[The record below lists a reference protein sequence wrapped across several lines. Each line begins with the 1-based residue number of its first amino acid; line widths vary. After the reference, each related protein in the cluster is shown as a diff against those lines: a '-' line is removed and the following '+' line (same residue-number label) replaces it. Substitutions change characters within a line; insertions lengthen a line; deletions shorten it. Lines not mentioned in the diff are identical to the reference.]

1 MSLPPHAPVVPPSSH
16 EGLPAVRW
24 GLLGA
29 GHIARAGAQGIRD
42 AAGCELVAVAARDR
56 DRARALAADVTGSGG
71 SGDSRDSDGTGDAG
85 APGSGHGSSGGSAPR
100 AYGSYEELLTDPDV
114 EAVYINTTHPWHHA
128 QALAVIAAGKHV
140 LIEKAFTLNAAEATE
155 VFEAARAAGV
165 FAMEGMWTRTLPL
178 IREVERIVGDGAIGD
193 VVKVSA
199 DLTFVR
205 DYDPE
210 HRIYDLANGGG
221 ALLDLGVYGCTIP
234 WLFLGQPETVHVMGS
249 LAPSGVD
256 HVVAMQWGYDSGATA
271 QVYVT
276 TRAPGPSR
284 AVIVGTRGY
293 VEIDPPFHGAA
304 SATVVRDGGE
314 PERIERPHRRFAH
327 EFEEAARCIRAG
339 ELESPLVPH
348 ADTIGILQILDAAR
362 SELGVRYPQETAGA

>member
-1 MSLPPHAPVVPPSSH
+1 MSLPPHAPVVPETPPSTDR
-16 EGLPAVRW
+16 PVRW

-29 GHIARAGAQGIRD
+29 GHIARAGAHGIRD
-42 AAGCELVAVAARDR
+42 AAGCELVAVAARDLE
-56 DRARALAADVTGSGG
+56 RARALAAEVAADSGEAGGNGSGN
-71 SGDSRDSDGTGDAG
+71 
-85 APGSGHGSSGGSAPR
+85 GSSGGSAPR
-100 AYGSYEELLTDPDV
+100 AYGSYEELVADPQV
-114 EAVYINTTHPWHHA
+114 EAVYINTTHPWHLD
-128 QALAVIAAGKHV
+128 QALLAIDAGKHV
-140 LIEKAFTLNAAEATE
+140 LVEKAFTLYAAQATQ
-155 VFEAARAAGV
+155 VFDAARAAGV
-165 FAMEGMWTRTLPL
+165 FAMEGLWTRTLPL
-178 IREVERIVGDGAIGD
+178 IREVERIVGAGGIGD

-210 HRIYDLANGGG
+210 HRIYDIDNGGG
-221 ALLDLGVYGCTIP
+221 ALLDLGVYACTIP

-293 VEIDPPFHGAA
+293 VEIDPPFHGAQ
-304 SATVVRDGGE
+304 SATLVRDGGE
-314 PERIERPHRRFAH
+314 PERLEHPHRRFAH

-339 ELESPLVPH
+339 EVESPLVPH
-348 ADTIGILQILDAAR
+348 ADTIGILEILDAAR
-362 SELGVRYPQETAGA
+362 SELGVRYPQEASPA